1 MDLAPLFII
10 ASATVLGLLGSLH
23 LLFTFYGN
31 RFDPRDAMVTE
42 ALRVVSP
49 VISRQT
55 TMARA
60 AKGFHASHSLGAMLF
75 ALVWGYLALY
85 QWTVLVQSLF
95 LLTLGMGV
103 LLAYLV
109 LAQRYWFSVPQRGI
123 ALANVFY
130 AVGLSLA
137 GVLS

>member
-1 MDLAPLFII
+1 MVLAPYFII
-10 ASATVLGLLGSLH
+10 ASATVVGLLGCVH
-23 LLFTFYGN
+23 LVFTFYGN
-31 RFDPRDAMVTE
+31 KFDPRDAMVTE

-75 ALVWGYLALY
+75 ALVWGYLALVH
-85 QWTVLVQSLF
+85 WTVLAQSAF
-95 LLTLGMGV
+95 LLALGMGV

-123 ALANVFY
+123 ALANVLY
-130 AVGLSLA
+130 AAGLGFVA
-137 GVLS
+137 VLP

>member
-1 MDLAPLFII
+1 MVLAAYFII
-10 ASATVLGLLGSLH
+10 ASATVVGLLGCAH
-23 LLFTFYGN
+23 LVFTFYGN
-31 RFDPRDAMVTE
+31 KFDPRDEMVTE

-75 ALVWGYLALY
+75 ALVWGYLALVH
-85 QWTVLVQSLF
+85 WAMLVQSPF

-103 LLAYLV
+103 LLAYLA

-123 ALANVFY
+123 ALANVLY
-130 AVGLSLA
+130 AAGLGLA
-137 GVLS
+137 GVLP

>member
-1 MDLAPLFII
+1 MLLAPALIL
-10 ASATVLGLLGSLH
+10 ASATVLGLLGGLH

-31 RFDPRDAMVTE
+31 QFDPRDAIVTE

-75 ALVWGYLALY
+75 ALVWGYLALH
-85 QWTVLVQSLF
+85 QWQMLLQSTFF
-95 LLTLGMGV
+95 LALGMGV
-103 LLAYLV
+103 LLAYQA

-123 ALANVFY
+123 ALANVLY
-130 AVGLSLA
+130 AIGLGLGLLA
-137 GVLS
+137 S

>member
-1 MDLAPLFII
+1 
-10 ASATVLGLLGSLH
+10 
-23 LLFTFYGN
+23 
-31 RFDPRDAMVTE
+31 MVTE

-75 ALVWGYLALY
+75 ALVWGYLALI
-85 QWTVLVQSLF
+85 QWTVLAQSPF
-95 LLTLGMGV
+95 LLALGMGV
-103 LLAYLV
+103 LLAYLA

-123 ALANVFY
+123 ALASVLY
-130 AVGLSLA
+130 AAGLGFA
-137 GVLS
+137 VVLP

>member
-1 MDLAPLFII
+1 MVFAPFFII
-10 ASATVLGLLGSLH
+10 ASAAVLGLLGCVH

-85 QWTVLVQSLF
+85 QWSVLVQSLY
-95 LLTLGMGV
+95 LLGLGMVV

-109 LAQRYWFSVPQRGI
+109 LARRYWFSVPQRGI
-123 ALANVFY
+123 ALANVLY
-130 AVGLSLA
+130 ASGLGLA
-137 GVLS
+137 GALP

>member
-1 MDLAPLFII
+1 MVLAPFFII
-10 ASATVLGLLGSLH
+10 ASATVLGLLGCMH
-23 LLFTFYGN
+23 LLFTYFGN
-31 RFDPRDAMVTE
+31 RFDPRDATVAE

-85 QWTVLVQSLF
+85 QWTLLVQSTF
-95 LLTLGMGV
+95 LLALGMGV
-103 LLAYLV
+103 LLTYLA

-123 ALANVFY
+123 ALANILY
-130 AVGLSLA
+130 AAGLGSV
-137 GVLS
+137 GVLA